1 MKIFKNMDWGTGLLI
16 GLGVALVAPVVLPAL
31 GGMLRTMAKSAIK
44 GGLILSEKGK
54 AMVAEAKESM
64 GDLAAEAKAEIAQKQ

>member
-1 MKIFKNMDWGTGLLI
+1 
-16 GLGVALVAPVVLPAL
+16 
-31 GGMLRTMAKSAIK
+31 MAKSAIK

>member
-1 MKIFKNMDWGTGLLI
+1 MKIFNGMNWANGLLI
-16 GLGVALVAPVVLPAL
+16 GIGVALVAPVVLPAL